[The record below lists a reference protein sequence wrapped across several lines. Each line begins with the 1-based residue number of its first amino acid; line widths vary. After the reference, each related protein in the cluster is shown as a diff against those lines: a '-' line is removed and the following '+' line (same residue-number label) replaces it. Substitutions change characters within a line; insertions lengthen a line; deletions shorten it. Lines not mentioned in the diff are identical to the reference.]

1 MTNKFA
7 VVGSPI
13 EHSLSPALHGAAFKH
28 LGLDWQYSR
37 SLVEQGSLAQFLS
50 SSELSGVSVTMPLKI
65 EAFNLGVSRD
75 EASTLTGV
83 SNCLVASSLG
93 WVASNTDV
101 YGISKAL
108 AKINT
113 AERIVIIGSGATAKS
128 AVAALSKVFPDAKV
142 EIAGRSAEK
151 SSEIANFAI
160 SLGLHAAVAEIDA
173 ASMVSADLV
182 MSLVPAGAFDQLW
195 QDLSETQHLRSGWL
209 FDVSYNPWPSVA
221 AMAWD
226 SKLVISGLEMLI
238 WQAVK
243 QVELFSTSLSASVAI
258 DEDEL
263 YSVMKA
269 AVSSK

>member
-28 LGLDWQYSR
+28 LGLDWQYSQ

-50 SSELSGVSVTMPLKI
+50 SSELSGVSVTMPLKV
-65 EAFNLGVSRD
+65 EAFNLAVSRD
-75 EASTLTGV
+75 EASALTGV
-83 SNCLVASSLG
+83 SNCLIASSLG

-101 YGISKAL
+101 YGITKAL
-108 AKINT
+108 ATVESAK
-113 AERIVIIGSGATAKS
+113 RIVIIGSGATAKS
-128 AVAALSKVFPDAKV
+128 AVAALSKIFPDATV
-142 EIAGRSAEK
+142 EIASRSAEK

-160 SLGLHAAVAEIDA
+160 SLDLDAAVAEIDA
-173 ASMVSADLV
+173 GSIATADLV
-182 MSLVPAGAFDQLW
+182 MSLVPNGTFEQLW
-195 QDLSETQHLRSGWL
+195 QELSEIHVLRKGWL

-221 AMAWD
+221 ANAWD

-238 WQAVK
+238 WQAIK
-243 QVELFSTSLSASVAI
+243 QVELFATSLSMSVTI